1 MLERTRKQPRAAQLR
16 AFGIIG
22 HSDMDQEVLLRRVK
36 QAIHEVE
43 PAAEIILYG
52 SRSREDAGT
61 ESDWDFLVLV
71 DGPVTDARIDT
82 IRHRLYD
89 LEWESGEVL
98 CSVVRSRVEWDSPRY
113 RAMPFH
119 QNVEREG
126 ILL

>member
-1 MLERTRKQPRAAQLR
+1 
-16 AFGIIG
+16 
-22 HSDMDQEVLLRRVK
+22 MDQEGLLIRVK
-36 QAIHEVE
+36 QAIHDVE

-71 DGPVTDARIDT
+71 DGPVNDARIDA

-89 LEWESGEVL
+89 LEWECGEVL
-98 CSVVRSRVEWDSPRY
+98 CSVVRSREEWDSPRY
-113 RAMPFH
+113 QAMPFH

-126 ILL
+126 LLL